1 MGKSKRAFVLS
12 SIPPTAD
19 AMLHSNFHGKSCRAS
34 RLIALASAPGYIQ
47 PTPPSQF
54 QREGPAMLRSR
65 VACVL
70 GLVLMVALSRG
81 DFRAVEPAKAPEV
94 KGPLAAKEALKHF
107 KLPPGLR
114 IELVA
119 SEPQIESP
127 VAMAFDED
135 GKLWVVEMRDY
146 PNGPA
151 KGEPPQGRI
160 KVLEDRD
167 GDGFYETSTLFAD
180 NLLFANGLLPWKG
193 GVIVTAAPH
202 ILYLKDTK
210 GTGKADLREVWYEG
224 FAAQNPQLRVNHP
237 VLGPDGWIYVANG
250 LRGGQIKKA
259 GDPDAKP
266 INLSG
271 MDFRFDPISGK
282 HEAISGMGQYGNAF
296 DDFGRRFVCDNR
308 HHLRHIVLES
318 RYIKRNPFLAVPEVV
333 QDISELAEGP
343 LNSGAKVYPLSK
355 NWTTSNLHAGRFTA
369 ACSVHIY
376 RGDLLPKEYRGRALT
391 CEPTGDLVHEE
402 VLTPKGATFVSKPP
416 REGVEFLATPDDWCR
431 PVFLSEGPD
440 GALYVVDMYRAVIE
454 HPEFMP
460 PELKQRPDLVLGKD
474 KGRIWRIVP
483 EKHDRKTAK
492 PQLGKADTETLVKL
506 LEHPNAW
513 QRTTAQRL
521 LWERQA
527 KEAASALDRLA
538 ANSPEPAAR
547 FLASGLL
554 ESLGGMKLEGLH
566 KLLADK
572 HARIR
577 EEAVR
582 LAEPRLS
589 SSADLQ
595 KTVVGLSADPDARVR
610 FQVALTLGEWDSD
623 EILPPLAKIAR
634 AGFADRWTRIAVASA
649 VPRRSGALLALL
661 LEGAEKDPAQMEMV
675 REFAAIVG
683 GRRDKDELPDALEAL
698 AKLPASSSATK
709 MAGLG
714 GIAEGVGR
722 RGGQLAEVLKALPA
736 ERKTAVERTA
746 ELLKDAA
753 GVAGDGKRPTPERVL
768 GVRLLAHA
776 PWEIAEPAL
785 VKLIDGAGAQEVRL
799 AAVSALA
806 DHPRKEV
813 PGLLMKSWR
822 AYTPALRREVTEAM
836 MRQPARVFFF
846 LDELQAGRVK
856 PGDLDALRIRQLT
869 NHSQPKIK
877 ERAIELL
884 KNNMPVARKQ
894 VLDKYQ
900 AALKLSGDGKKGRDV
915 FQKNCAT
922 CHKVAGVGIDVG
934 PDISDTRTK
943 TVDALLLDILNPN
956 AAIDNNYIN
965 YVVTTKSGKSL
976 SGIIAVE
983 TASSIT
989 LKRAENQTDTILRQD
1004 IDEIQSTGVSLMPEE
1019 LEKNIPIEDMAHLL
1033 AFLKNWRYLD
1043 GAVPTT
1049 PGSEKK

>member
-1 MGKSKRAFVLS
+1 MLPSRAARVLGFLLTCGFVLS
-12 SIPPTAD
+12 VS
-19 AMLHSNFHGKSCRAS
+19 SWS
-34 RLIALASAPGYIQ
+34 
-47 PTPPSQF
+47 
-54 QREGPAMLRSR
+54 
-65 VACVL
+65 
-70 GLVLMVALSRG
+70 
-81 DFRAVEPAKAPEV
+81 FRAAEPKKDAPAKAEPEV
-94 KGPLAAKEALKHF
+94 KGPLAPKEAIKHF

-119 SEPQIESP
+119 CEPQIESP

-160 KVLEDRD
+160 KVLEDKD
-167 GDGFYETSTLFAD
+167 GDGFFETSTLFAD
-180 NLLFANGLLPWKG
+180 NLLFANGLMPWKG

-224 FAAQNPQLRVNHP
+224 FTEGNPQLRVNHP
-237 VLGPDGWIYVANG
+237 VLGPDGWVYVANG

-259 GDPDAKP
+259 NDKDAKP

-318 RYIKRNPFLAVPEVV
+318 RYIKRNPFLAVPDVV
-333 QDISELAEGP
+333 QDISELGEGP

-376 RGDLLPKEYRGRALT
+376 RGNLLPKEYRGRAFT

-402 VLTPKGATFVSKPP
+402 VLTPKGATFTSKPP
-416 REGVEFLATPDDWCR
+416 REKVEFLATPDDWCR

-483 EKHDRKTAK
+483 EGHKHEAIK
-492 PQLGKADTETLVKL
+492 PNLGKAKSDELVKL
-506 LEHPNAW
+506 LEHPNTW
-513 QRTTAQRL
+513 QRIAAQRL
-521 LWERQA
+521 LWERQD
-527 KEAASALDRLA
+527 KDISPALDGVVRDSKDPRAQIHAAWLLERSGKLTPKTLQQMFLTKDPQLCEQAIVLA
-538 ANSPEPAAR
+538 ESQISPEATARDHANAMMFRKLIIEATSLDDGRLPFQAALSLGVVDDDIIKGAER
-547 FLASGLL
+547 SATIFKLGLL
-554 ESLGGMKLEGLH
+554 KRIARRWSDDPWTRTALATAVSNDTGFLIQAVLNQEFVQAPPNEKKASQVSRRELVKELATIVGARRDPSEVALVLET
-566 KLLADK
+566 LADLPGEG
-572 HARIR
+572 A
-577 EEAVR
+577 
-582 LAEPRLS
+582 LAW
-589 SSADLQ
+589 Q
-595 KTVVGLSADPDARVR
+595 IVGLSGLAD
-610 FQVALTLGEWDSD
+610 
-623 EILPPLAKIAR
+623 
-634 AGFADRWTRIAVASA
+634 
-649 VPRRSGALLALL
+649 
-661 LEGAEKDPAQMEMV
+661 
-675 REFAAIVG
+675 
-683 GRRDKDELPDALEAL
+683 
-698 AKLPASSSATK
+698 
-709 MAGLG
+709 
-714 GIAEGVGR
+714 GVGR
-722 RGGQLAEVLKALPA
+722 RGGQLAELLNTLPEDRRKKAT
-736 ERKTAVERTA
+736 EHTTR
-746 ELLKDAA
+746 LLKEAVNIASDSQRRLPQRL
-753 GVAGDGKRPTPERVL
+753 VAM
-768 GVRLLAHA
+768 RLLAHA
-776 PWEIAEPAL
+776 PWDIAEPAL
-785 VKLIDGAGAQEVRL
+785 VKFIDGTGPQEVRL

-806 DHPRKEV
+806 AHPRKEV

-836 MRQPARVFFF
+836 MRQPERISFF

-869 NHSQPKIK
+869 NHPQPKIR
-877 ERAIELL
+877 ERAVELL
-884 KNNMPVARKQ
+884 KNSMPVARKQ

-900 AALKLSGDGKKGRDV
+900 AALKLKGDGKKGRDV

-922 CHKVAGVGIDVG
+922 CHKVAGIGVDVG

-943 TVDALLLDILNPN
+943 TPDALLLDILNPN

-965 YVVTTKSGKSL
+965 YVVTTKAGKSL

-989 LKRAENQTDTILRQD
+989 LKRAENQSDTILRQD

-1019 LEKNIPIEDMAHLL
+1019 LEKNITIDDMADLL
-1033 AFLKNWRYLD
+1033 SFLKNWRYLD
-1043 GAVPTT
+1043 GSVP
-1049 PGSEKK
+1049 GK